1 VAEETGPDL
10 VGSERDV
17 LLNYLNKNRDAV
29 VRVSEGLTE
38 EQQRTPGVPSGTN
51 RLGIIRHLTAVEQH
65 WFEMVFLGADCE
77 RDDSMTVP
85 AADTRA
91 DVVAAYRAAC
101 ARSDEI
107 VRSCPD
113 LSTLA
118 AIANPGEDERDSL
131 RRIMAHMIE
140 EIARHAGQADIL
152 REQIDGV
159 TDD

>member
-1 VAEETGPDL
+1 MPASSAPDL

-29 VRVSEGLTE
+29 VRVSEGLTD

-51 RLGIIRHLTAVEQH
+51 LLGLVQHLTSVEEH
-65 WFEMVFLGADCE
+65 WFRFVFLGEDIE
-77 RDDSMTVP
+77 PDESMDVPPGISRD
-85 AADTRA
+85 

-107 VRSCPD
+107 IRSCPD

-118 AIANPGEDERDSL
+118 AIENPGEDERDSL
-131 RRIMAHMIE
+131 RRIAAHMIE

-159 TDD
+159 TED